1 MQKRADAL
9 DALRGFAIITMILSG
24 TIPFSGPA
32 ALPGWMYHAQL
43 PPPDHVF
50 NPNVPGITW
59 VDLVFPFFLFAMG
72 AAFPFA
78 LRKRIEQGV
87 GKTKVIWQA
96 IQRGFLLVV
105 FALFLQHSKPYAL
118 SGSPESFHWLIGLI
132 GFVILFLIYYR
143 YPTTINPR
151 LVLAIKILTGLGAI
165 ALFSQL
171 TYTKGS
177 GFLLSRSDIIILV
190 LANVALFGSIIW
202 FFTQDKI
209 LLRLGILAF
218 LLAFRITHNIE
229 GSWTKIVWNAT
240 PVPEIYKFYYLQY
253 LFIVIPGTI
262 IGDLIYK
269 WMKSDSPTT
278 DSDKSFSAILL
289 FLFSSGII
297 IWNLF
302 GLYSRMLLINLIGNI
317 ALLIIIYLILNKSKS
332 DLFSF
337 YKQIFYWAS
346 FWLLLGLSFESF
358 EGGIKKDPST
368 LSYYLVTTGLAIFC
382 LISFSII
389 TDYFRRQKYIQ
400 LLIDNG
406 QNPMIAYLSN
416 SHIVMP
422 ILALTGLSS
431 LLNYLLINPW
441 LGFLKGLILTV
452 LAAIVTSFFTKKKIF
467 WRSS

>member
-1 MQKRADAL
+1 MIKRADAL

-43 PPPDHVF
+43 PPPNHTF

-59 VDLVFPFFLFAMG
+59 VDLVFPFFLFSMG

-78 LRKRIEQGV
+78 LKKRIEQGASYL
-87 GKTKVIWQA
+87 KLILQS

-118 SGSPESFHWLIGLI
+118 SGNPETFHWIIGLI
-132 GFVILFLIYYR
+132 GFIILFLIYYR
-143 YPTTINPR
+143 YPLSLNKK
-151 LVLAIKILTGLGAI
+151 LVLLIKVLAGIGGMI
-165 ALFSQL
+165 LFSQL
-171 TYTKGS
+171 TYTKGQ

-202 FFTQDKI
+202 LFTQEKI
-209 LLRLGILAF
+209 LIRLGILAF
-218 LLAFRITHNIE
+218 LLAFRITHNID
-229 GSWTKIVWNAT
+229 GSWTKIIWDAT
-240 PVPEIYKFYYLQY
+240 PLPEIYKFYFLQY

-262 IGDLIYK
+262 VGDIFYK
-269 WMKSDSPTT
+269 WMKTESESSVKEKKLIPG
-278 DSDKSFSAILL
+278 
-289 FLFSSGII
+289 FLFILSILVI

-302 GLYSRMLLINLIGNI
+302 GLYSRMLLMNLLGNI
-317 ALLIIIYLILNKSKS
+317 VLLLAIYFLIKDSKS
-332 DLFSF
+332 ELFGF
-337 YKQIFYWAS
+337 YKNLFHWAV

-382 LISFSII
+382 LIAFSII
-389 TDYFRRQKYIQ
+389 ADYFRKQKYIQ

-416 SHIVMP
+416 SHIIMP
-422 ILALTGLSS
+422 LLAITGLSS
-431 LLNYLLINPW
+431 LLNAMLINPW
-441 LGFLKGLILTV
+441 LGFLKGLIVTLF
-452 LAAIVTSFFTKKKIF
+452 AAFITSLFTKKRIF
-467 WRSS
+467 WRS